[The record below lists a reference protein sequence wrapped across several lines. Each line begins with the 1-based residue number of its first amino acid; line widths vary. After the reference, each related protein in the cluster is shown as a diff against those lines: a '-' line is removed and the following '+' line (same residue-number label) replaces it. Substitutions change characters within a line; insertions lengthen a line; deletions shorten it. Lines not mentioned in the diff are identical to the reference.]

1 MLTFIKKHK
10 RLFFIALI
18 ILIGG
23 GYYFYS
29 SINQKQ
35 AATRYAVAAVQ
46 KETIVVSITGTGQVS
61 ASNQVDIK
69 PKVSG
74 DVLSVAVADGQKV
87 KQGALLATIDA
98 RDAQKAVRDAQA
110 GLDSAKLALAKL
122 EEPADQLSALQAE
135 NALSSAQES
144 KQNSQDD
151 LIKSYDDGFNTI
163 SNAFLDLPSVMSGL
177 NNILFSYDLSQSQE
191 NIDYYNDAVKNYDKK
206 VTQYR
211 DDAYNLY
218 QTARAAYDKNF
229 ADYKAA
235 SRSSD
240 NAAIESLINET
251 YDTTKSIAE
260 AVKSANNLIQFY
272 EDQLTSRNLNP
283 KAVADTHLA
292 SLNSYTG
299 KTNTHLLNLLTIE
312 NTIQA
317 DKQAIINAD
326 RTISEKQASIA
337 KLQAGTDA
345 LDIQTQELNIKQKE
359 NALLDAKEKLA
370 DYSIQAPFD
379 GIVSKVDI
387 KKGDSASTGTAV
399 ATMITEQQIAEVSLN
414 EVDAA
419 KVKVGQKATL
429 TFDAVDN
436 LSITGKVLEIDT
448 IGTVSQGVVSYTVK
462 IGFDTQDQ
470 RVKPGMSVS
479 AAIVTDVKADV
490 LAVPNSAVKSQN
502 GQNYVEILNPDDQI
516 AIAGASQVEAI
527 AAPKQQTIEIGLAND
542 TSTEIVSG
550 LKQGDNVVI
559 QTISPTTTTTT
570 SSSSSGLR
578 IPGLTGG
585 GGGNFRGN

>member
-1 MLTFIKKHK
+1 
-10 RLFFIALI
+10 
-18 ILIGG
+18 
-23 GYYFYS
+23 
-29 SINQKQ
+29 
-35 AATRYAVAAVQ
+35 
-46 KETIVVSITGTGQVS
+46 
-61 ASNQVDIK
+61 
-69 PKVSG
+69 
-74 DVLSVAVADGQKV
+74 
-87 KQGALLATIDA
+87 
-98 RDAQKAVRDAQA
+98 
-110 GLDSAKLALAKL
+110 
-122 EEPADQLSALQAE
+122 
-135 NALSSAQES
+135 
-144 KQNSQDD
+144 
-151 LIKSYDDGFNTI
+151 
-163 SNAFLDLPSVMSGL
+163 MSGL

-370 DYSIQAPFD
+370 DYSIHAPFD

-502 GQNYVEILNPDDQI
+502 GQNYVEILNPDDQT